1 MYLRHL
7 QVRNVKLLR
16 DVEVDFVGADDRP
29 RMWTVFV
36 GENRLCKTTLLQTIA
51 AAACGQDRG
60 TQLVTDVVASWPD
73 LRNPVPLAIEA
84 EFGFSESRHERRRYP
99 TWSRSGPIPGGTT
112 PERRLWS
119 RLELEPGNRVFGGG
133 SGYVGDEASYPDPL
147 PTARRLALRDWFVA
161 GYGPSRLLQGA
172 GKIAR
177 QSEPTI
183 DRLRPLFGESLIGTG
198 FIELL
203 GEELSRSFIKVL
215 EAIFVAGELLPHVT
229 ALELK
234 GRGGIRSGRDLEDA
248 QRFEMDLLDVHGKRI
263 RVPATWLSQGY
274 QSLIAWLADLVGQIL
289 LDAGEPVE
297 AADMEGTVL
306 VDEIDVHLHPTWQV
320 RLIPALKKVF
330 PRLQFIATTH
340 SPMVLPALAAEEVYL
355 LSQDAEGNVTARPS
369 AKSPALLTGSELYDA
384 FFEIRKLYP
393 EALGDKLHRYGNL
406 ATDPT
411 RSAEEDAT
419 MRALKHELEAAGVAF
434 DWAPVEREAAE

>member
-16 DVEVDFVGADDRP
+16 DVKVDFIGADDRP

-51 AAACGQDRG
+51 AAASGQDRG
-60 TQLVTDVVASWPD
+60 TQLVTDVIASWPD
-73 LRNPVPLAIEA
+73 LRNPVPLSVEA
-84 EFGFSESRHERRRYP
+84 EFGFSDTRHEHRRYP
-99 TWSRSGPIPGGTT
+99 IWGKSDPIPGGKN
-112 PERRLWS
+112 PQRRLRSW
-119 RLELEPGNRVFGGG
+119 LELKPDNRVFQG
-133 SGYVGDEASYPDPL
+133 SSHYVGDVAAWPDPL
-147 PTARRLALRDWFVA
+147 SVARVQALPDWFVA
-161 GYGPSRLLQGA
+161 GYGPSRLLPGA
-172 GKIAR
+172 GKTAR
-177 QSEPTI
+177 QSEPTL
-183 DRLRPLFGESLIGTG
+183 DRLRPLFGENLIGTG

-203 GEELSRSFIKVL
+203 GEELGRSFVKVL
-215 EAIFVAGELLPHVT
+215 EAVFVAGELLPHVT
-229 ALELK
+229 ALELR
-234 GRGGIRSGRDLEDA
+234 GRGGIRSGRDLADA
-248 QRFEMDLLDVHGKRI
+248 QSFEMDLLDIHGKRI

-355 LSQDAEGNVTARPS
+355 LSQDAEGNVTAQQS
-369 AKSPALLTGSELYDA
+369 ARSPALLTGSELYDA

-411 RSAEEDAT
+411 RSAEEEAT
-419 MRALKHELEAAGVAF
+419 MRALKQELEDAGVAF